1 MIFIHSTIE
10 PIFKRSNWTGHGEW
24 HHAILVQGHFM
35 KRCSKDSL
43 PESYIGQVVD
53 LRINLS
59 FNVVQ
64 VGTRSFHAIFQR
76 RSLCLSC
83 IFSFHRSFHSFFSR
97 DCKDHIPQKK
107 DNLRQLCF
115 REKKK
120 ILLIVGLQL
129 DH

>member
-10 PIFKRSNWTGHGEW
+10 PIFKRSNWIGHGEW
-24 HHAILVQGHFM
+24 HHPILIQGHFM

-64 VGTRSFHAIFQR
+64 VGTRHHAIFQR

-83 IFSFHRSFHSFFSR
+83 IFSFHRSFHSFFSKGPILSNLFLCSAQYA
-97 DCKDHIPQKK
+97 DLVEKVLVLLGLHII
-107 DNLRQLCF
+107 LC
-115 REKKK
+115 
-120 ILLIVGLQL
+120 
-129 DH
+129 